1 MKKILILGA
10 SGMAGHMIYYYFS
23 SLKKY
28 HIFTVCHTMPLNENS
43 FMLDIYNTEKLTKI
57 LIDTKPDIII
67 NCIGVLIK
75 GAQKSIENTVYINAY
90 YPHLLVHI
98 IEKDL
103 KDVKLIHIS
112 TDCVFSGKK
121 GNYTVDDI
129 RCSQGRVSCKWDFY
143 FGCEYSYIITPI
155 YLFIGHYK
163 CSFRKA
169 YFHRHLLHFFRL
181 ETIGCHEYC
190 ELVAAVLVIRKAI

>member
-129 RCSQGRVSCKWDFY
+129 KDALDVYGMTKNLGEIINKRDLTIRTSIIGPELKKDGEGLFHWLFANRGGGNWLYKIDLGRGYDIRACK
-143 FGCEYSYIITPI
+143 I
-155 YLFIGHYK
+155 H
-163 CSFRKA
+163 
-169 YFHRHLLHFFRL
+169 
-181 ETIGCHEYC
+181 
-190 ELVAAVLVIRKAI
+190 